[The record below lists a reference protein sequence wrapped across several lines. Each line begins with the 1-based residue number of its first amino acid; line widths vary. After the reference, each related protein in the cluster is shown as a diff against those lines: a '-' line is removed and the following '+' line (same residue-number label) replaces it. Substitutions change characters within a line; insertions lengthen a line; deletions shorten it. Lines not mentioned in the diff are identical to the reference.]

1 MEAAMLDVTTQLP
14 LVETETPD
22 PDSKPCE
29 QCGKP
34 FVPRSRSGG
43 SPQRFCSQDCRR
55 AFSDAAD
62 QRPAS
67 VPASASVEPASA
79 PASGQLL
86 ASVPP
91 ATPKEDRFDWASDEV
106 VVLREQPATAIYHN
120 PAGGLVIRQRS
131 PYWDDDDDPFI
142 CVNAELID
150 GFLDRLLEICGR
162 GRRK

>member
-1 MEAAMLDVTTQLP
+1 MRQAFRAALSVRRQP
-14 LVETETPD
+14 
-22 PDSKPCE
+22 SKILQP
-29 QCGKP
+29 GLST
-34 FVPRSRSGG
+34 RI
-43 SPQRFCSQDCRR
+43 QRCRR
-55 AFSDAAD
+55 
-62 QRPAS
+62 
-67 VPASASVEPASA
+67 
-79 PASGQLL
+79 PASGQRPSVRQRR
-86 ASVPP
+86 ASVRPSVRP
-91 ATPKEDRFDWASDEV
+91 EDRFDWASDEV